1 MKKLFLIII
10 ILAFGTVIFSESNE
24 ELFDKMKKRFS
35 SIKTFSATFNEKVVP
50 VIGEAQSFEGTIDI
64 LRPHNLRMEI
74 VAPEKQLILYDG
86 EIAWVYLPEQKY
98 CLKYTS
104 GEENSLSRIPQYIFE
119 PFKNLIVD
127 TLYSDTSFI
136 FIKFSMK
143 EDEEFFDCIEL
154 KVSKDKMLL
163 LSLTLKDR
171 TGNKT
176 EYNFSKIKVNGKKK
190 INFTFTPPDGIEII
204 EK

>member
-10 ILAFGTVIFSESNE
+10 ILTFGTFIFSESKE
-24 ELFDKMKKRFS
+24 ELLDKIEKRFS
-35 SIKTFSATFNEKVVP
+35 SIKEFSATFNQKVAP
-50 VIGEAQSFEGTIDI
+50 VIGEAQFFEGTIDI

-74 VAPEKQLILYDG
+74 IAPEKQLILYNG
-86 EIAWVYLPEQKY
+86 ETAWVYLPEQKY
-98 CLKYTS
+98 CLKYS
-104 GEENSLSRIPQYIFE
+104 CGKENSLSKIPRYIFE
-119 PFKNLIVD
+119 PFNNLIVD

-136 FIKFSMK
+136 FIKLSMK
-143 EDEEFFDCIEL
+143 EDEEFFHCIEL

-163 LSLTLKDR
+163 LSLTLKDK

-176 EYNFSKIKVNGKKK
+176 EYNFSEIEVNSKNK